1 MNKREMKKFVKG
13 RLATFLLLYGPSIT
27 TTGEFVYSTRWRD
40 VPDFFDTLGLYAYRG
55 AGTEAEKLR
64 LYRVIQEIIQEFQ
77 EASK

>member
-1 MNKREMKKFVKG
+1 MNRREMKKLVKG

-27 TTGEFVYSTRWRD
+27 GHATPWRD